1 MYKDIIIHFC
11 RYGKRI
17 LKRKVDV
24 AMKDQHTKQ
33 TRSVVL
39 SITAILLMLVI
50 SIMGFTAIVSA
61 DEERFPNEKV
71 SVENFEADKSVT
83 FDKGVFYKEYD
94 GTPDATLRVSKKNT
108 IDGYEINYK
117 SAIFVDDAGEPTA
130 NVADATHIRID
141 YELVNA
147 QNVAPHALFVSAK
160 ITPSK
165 SLTYTAPY
173 SPYGIKTDGEVTLTG
188 VAGETVTAVLSGNPE
203 VKPVGTY
210 KDTGVVA
217 TQFKITNSKFKA
229 SNYDATAITVKVTPL
244 VITRYDVNT
253 KSWFYGTKNALK
265 LYDADDNV
273 YYAEDILVA
282 NRADD
287 WKAGNV
293 IENEEGYI
301 LRLNENCVWA
311 DDFVWADSSSKEQ
324 INVTIKPLEIK
335 VDPSSDVIL
344 GDGEKVYFPVLN
356 ATCANEKLLAEAM
369 SKLVYT
375 IDGQAFNGASYGD
388 YSVTVS
394 LSSGNFLL
402 VGGKNKDTTYGSDN
416 PLVVDL
422 KVRYESR
429 EFKVYDQKTNEFVGI
444 IILKSSDENG
454 FTDAVNVTA
463 TALKGYPKIVKNK
476 YNLVYEIEIT
486 GGAENQTFSVIVPL
500 NDTLVAP
507 RTEEIKAENL
517 FFYESATRK
526 LVPATD
532 VKVGD
537 GYVEFGGL
545 SGKNTC
551 VISPDYNA
559 PFFQTVWGILLI
571 VVLVLGIV
579 ALMCYMGLRL
589 RRELETK
596 QAAAMVIDTV
606 GELPETEA
614 IEVEEK
620 AEVDENAVLEETAE
634 EIAESVEDAVEETVV
649 VDEEALNAAV
659 EEAIEEVKAE
669 AAEEVIEVAADEAI
683 EEVVE
688 AVAAEVVA
696 EAAEEVVEAA
706 AEEVVEAAAEEV
718 VEAAAE
724 EVVEAAAEEVV
735 EAAAEEE
742 EEEID
747 DEIDDEDDEDDSDDE
762 DDGDDNDEDDADG
775 ENAEAVEAVSMVEE
789 DTTFGFGVSADLA
802 TFIDV
807 KENPE
812 AYQEMLAREAR
823 GEIKIVYRYKK
834 SFQSKL
840 AQSQGNV
847 QDYYSE
853 LKNALLTFKGV
864 KSRMSWNYEAFNKGR
879 AHVAKMDAKSKTL
892 YLYLA
897 LDPAQFAETKYSIV
911 DVSAKRKY
919 ATTPTL
925 MKIKGERKFKHALE
939 LIEKLCGEQLE
950 LAKVEAENV
959 DYRVERMTI
968 DEMVDAGLMKKSA
981 GYVVLASDA
990 EAVAA
995 DAQVETAPEQN

>member
-1 MYKDIIIHFC
+1 
-11 RYGKRI
+11 
-17 LKRKVDV
+17 
-24 AMKDQHTKQ
+24 
-33 TRSVVL
+33 
-39 SITAILLMLVI
+39 MLVI

-61 DEERFPNEKV
+61 DEEQFPNDLV
-71 SVENFEADKSVT
+71 SVENFAPDGSMKFEN
-83 FDKGVFYKEYD
+83 GVFYKEYD
-94 GTPDATLRVSKKNT
+94 GNSAATLKVSEKNT
-108 IDGYEINYK
+108 VDGYEIEFID
-117 SAIFVDDAGEPTA
+117 ADFVTDAGEKTA
-130 NVADATHIRID
+130 NVADAKYIRINYALKD
-141 YELVNA
+141 AKGIVPHALLVNA
-147 QNVAPHALFVSAK
+147 E

-165 SLTYTAPY
+165 SLTYTATY
-173 SPYGIKTDGEVTLTG
+173 SPYGIATNGETVTLTG
-188 VAGETVTAVLSGNPE
+188 VNGETVTATLRGDLG
-203 VKPVGTY
+203 VKSVGTH

-217 TQFKITNSKFKA
+217 TDLNST
-229 SNYDATAITVKVTPL
+229 NYDASAITFVVETLK
-244 VITRYDVNT
+244 ITRYDENT

-265 LYDADDNV
+265 LYDADNNV

-282 NRADD
+282 NKADD
-287 WKAGNV
+287 WKNGNAADYV
-293 IENEEGYI
+293 LE
-301 LRLNENCVWA
+301 LNANCEWA
-311 DDFVWADSSSKEQ
+311 DGSSKQ
-324 INVTIKPLEIK
+324 INATIKPLEIK
-335 VDPSSDVIL
+335 VDPSSKVIL
-344 GDGEKVYFPVLN
+344 GDGKNVYFPVLN

-402 VGGKNKDTTYGSDN
+402 VDGKGTTYGSDK

-429 EFKVYDQKTNEFVGI
+429 EFKVYDEKTNEFVGI

-454 FTDAVNVTA
+454 FTDAVTVTA
-463 TALKGYPKIVKNK
+463 QALKGYPKIVKTK
-476 YNLVYEIEIT
+476 YNLVYKIAIA
-486 GGAENQTFSVIVPL
+486 GGADGPTFSVIIPL

-507 RTEEIKAENL
+507 RTEELKVENL
-517 FFYESATRK
+517 FFYEAATRD
-526 LVPATD
+526 LVAATNA
-532 VKVGD
+532 KVGD
-537 GYVEFGGL
+537 GYVEFAGL
-545 SGKNTC
+545 SGETTC
-551 VISPDYNA
+551 VIAPDYNA

-579 ALMCYMGLRL
+579 ALMCYLGLRL

-596 QAAAMVIDTV
+596 EAPAMVIDTV

-614 IEVEEK
+614 VEVEEK
-620 AEVDENAVLEETAE
+620 AEIDENAVLEETAE
-634 EIAESVEDAVEETVV
+634 EIAESVEEAVEETVV

-683 EEVVE
+683 DEVVE
-688 AVAAEVVA
+688 AVVAEVAAEA
-696 EAAEEVVEAA
+696 AAEEVVEAA

-735 EAAAEEE
+735 EAAAEEVVE
-742 EEEID
+742 AAAEEVAEEEI
-747 DEIDDEDDEDDSDDE
+747 DEDDEDDSDDSDE

-775 ENAEAVEAVSMVEE
+775 ENTEAVEAVSMVEE

-812 AYQEMLAREAR
+812 AFQEMLAREAR

-840 AQSQGNV
+840 AQSFGNV

-864 KSRMSWNYEAFNKGR
+864 KNRLSWNYEAFNKGR
-879 AHVAKMDAKSKTL
+879 THIAKMDAKSKTL

-897 LDPAQFAETKYSIV
+897 LDPAQFVDTKYSIV

-919 ATTPTL
+919 ASTPTL
-925 MKIKGERKFKHALE
+925 IKIKGERKFKHALE
-939 LIEKLCGEQLE
+939 LIEKVCGEQMTLE
-950 LAKVEAENV
+950 KVEAEKV
-959 DYRVERMTI
+959 DYKVARMTI
-968 DEMVDAGLMKKSA
+968 DEMVEAGLMKQSA
-981 GYVVLASDA
+981 GYIVLPT
-990 EAVAA
+990 E
-995 DAQVETAPEQN
+995 QV